1 MYIVYNIYYNTCCIR
16 IHIRYIPLA
25 IYNIA
30 YNVYIYHAIY
40 KRMLMIILTIYIH
53 SIYIHYI
60 AVEVAAENALFHII
74 VDTDKT
80 AAYFI
85 EELEKSKCGGRLTFL
100 PLNRL
105 QVPR

>member
-1 MYIVYNIYYNTCCIR
+1 M
-16 IHIRYIPLA
+16 HS
-25 IYNIA
+25 
-30 YNVYIYHAIY
+30 
-40 KRMLMIILTIYIH
+40 ILYTLYLYTIYIQYILTLFIH
-53 SIYIHYI
+53 TLFIYTIHYV